1 MDIELRGQR
10 GYLTSSMNFVEDLM
24 YSGNKICTI
33 VEFLIDD
40 ISVKFERHLFHQV
53 IGIPMGSNYSRLTMA
68 LKIESDVQ
76 LFTVSYD
83 KRDYFNFYMV
93 AFPSLSS
100 NIHLSL
106 HTVFA
111 SGQLIRYAR
120 CYSFYKDFCYHHKL
134 LVERLLSQRYQLN
147 HLRNSFE
154 KFYDRY
160 PNLVESYQVLVS
172 DIGYSFI
179 TCLISYGIRLPSFH

>member
-1 MDIELRGQR
+1 
-10 GYLTSSMNFVEDLM
+10 M

-93 AFPSLSS
+93 TFPSLSS
-100 NIHLSL
+100 NIHLFL
-106 HTVFA
+106 HTVFCIWA
-111 SGQLIRYAR
+111 A
-120 CYSFYKDFCYHHKL
+120 H
-134 LVERLLSQRYQLN
+134 
-147 HLRNSFE
+147 
-154 KFYDRY
+154 
-160 PNLVESYQVLVS
+160 
-172 DIGYSFI
+172 
-179 TCLISYGIRLPSFH
+179 